1 MIPQQITAR
10 LKKLLLMLS
19 SDGDGEVVNA
29 ARLIESTLRDA
40 GHDWHDLAGAL
51 TEPTAAPQP
60 KWSRPP
66 PRDDSAPLDWRQRR
80 DFCEQHEHL
89 LRGREADFI
98 LDLDHWHGPLTEKQ
112 ASWLSAIYQRVR
124 RAT

>member
-19 SDGDGEVVNA
+19 SDGEGEVVNA

-40 GHDWHDLAGAL
+40 GHDWHHLAGAL
-51 TEPTAAPQP
+51 TESTARPQP
-60 KWSRPP
+60 KWQPP
-66 PRDDSAPLDWRQRR
+66 PREDSEYSGDWRQQR

-112 ASWLSAIYQRVR
+112 ASWLSATYQRVR